1 MPKTA
6 PDHPARVKE
15 VAGGS
20 KVHPPPGNLLREQL
34 LLRGFSSIS
43 AASCAPFVARA
54 AVDYVQ
60 QRSLARA
67 GGDNEDGDQEAMLD
81 RGVIVTISQ
90 DIKGPPSKRLLEI
103 NLRICVLFIFKI
115 KYFL

>member
-1 MPKTA
+1 M
-6 PDHPARVKE
+6 
-15 VAGGS
+15 
-20 KVHPPPGNLLREQL
+20 
-34 LLRGFSSIS
+34 
-43 AASCAPFVARA
+43 
-54 AVDYVQ
+54 DYVQ